1 MAEQST
7 AVGKIKQLT
16 TIVRDLLRD
25 YHKQHLL
32 SWHDG
37 GIPQNEIWLKL
48 GSDHGGGSFKFCLQ
62 VLNVKHP
69 NSKNNTFLV
78 RTFEAKDN
86 VENLKRVLCSDE
98 FKQETRPL
106 HSMAWRG
113 KRVRVFLCGDYDLFC
128 KTFGLLGARGF
139 HPCLWCL
146 TAKDKIQKG
155 PVRSSTAESYQ
166 KFKKLFSKFPN
177 SRKWQKIKGEGI

>member
-16 TIVRDLLRD
+16 TFVRDLLRD
-25 YHKQHLL
+25 YHMQHLL

-86 VENLKRVLCSDE
+86 VENLKRVPGSDD
-98 FKQETRPL
+98 FKQEIRAL
-106 HSMAWRG
+106 QSMLWRG
-113 KRVRVFLCGDYDLFC
+113 KRMRVFLYGDHDFLC
-128 KTFGLLGARGF
+128 KTFRLSGARGC

-146 TAKDKIQKG
+146 TTKEN
-155 PVRSSTAESYQ
+155 PRRT
-166 KFKKLFSKFPN
+166 
-177 SRKWQKIKGEGI
+177 